1 MSPNN
6 VLYVPSVSCHKFCE
20 TFFSVETMHS
30 RDIEHTKILIY
41 ALDLPKGFL
50 SLLFFM
56 GHMYVKYFQIS
67 TFRDLDYFVICMRNE
82 AVGKFIKLS

>member
-1 MSPNN
+1 
-6 VLYVPSVSCHKFCE
+6 
-20 TFFSVETMHS
+20 MHS

-50 SLLFFM
+50 SLLGFFM

-82 AVGKFIKLS
+82 AVGKFIKLP